1 MPFACVRYGRARFA
15 STARLGA
22 AQFRMKV
29 AAPLGREV
37 EHIPKRVEGIVVTVF
52 LAGLRWHVKDFRSPE
67 MVNAVAI
74 APKNVSRGRLGHLGL
89 SAHAGA
95 GAQRGSDEPA
105 CVSVQ
110 LNRSRLL
117 PSSPTDG
124 NERPRLCESQLFAP
138 LWISTSN
145 WLRDPQ
151 LASCRR
157 PKHSPQIGRS
167 QLQKRKRNPTVG
179 AMLLRWRKPLANPPF
194 TCVNMMPE

>member
-1 MPFACVRYGRARFA
+1 MPFACVRYGRAHLA
-15 STARLGA
+15 STARLGV

-74 APKNVSRGRLGHLGL
+74 AQKNVSRGRLGHLGL
-89 SAHAGA
+89 SAHAGT

-110 LNRSRLL
+110 LNRSCLL
-117 PSSPTDG
+117 PSSP
-124 NERPRLCESQLFAP
+124 
-138 LWISTSN
+138 STGMNARDYAKVSSS
-145 WLRDPQ
+145 LRFGS
-151 LASCRR
+151 A
-157 PKHSPQIGRS
+157 PQIGCAILNSPHAAVRS
-167 QLQKRKRNPTVG
+167 TAHRSVVASFRSGSAIRP
-179 AMLLRWRKPLANPPF
+179 
-194 TCVNMMPE
+194 